1 MFLVGKFDSKKFSQ
15 FIDDVLSDFSFKT
28 VAYIQ
33 DDSKH
38 NEAGVLFKH
47 RALLLKDN
55 PEHLFV
61 MRYRVCSSFP
71 LHDIVNFHKEKEREC
86 EKMQAERAK

>member
-1 MFLVGKFDSKKFSQ
+1 M
-15 FIDDVLSDFSFKT
+15 
-28 VAYIQ
+28 AYIQ

-61 MRYRVCSSFP
+61 MRYRLCCSFP
-71 LHDIVNFHKEKEREC
+71 LHDIIAFHREKEREC
-86 EKMQAERAK
+86 EKMQAERAKHNRFMVDQDLNTTVDNLALITAVTY